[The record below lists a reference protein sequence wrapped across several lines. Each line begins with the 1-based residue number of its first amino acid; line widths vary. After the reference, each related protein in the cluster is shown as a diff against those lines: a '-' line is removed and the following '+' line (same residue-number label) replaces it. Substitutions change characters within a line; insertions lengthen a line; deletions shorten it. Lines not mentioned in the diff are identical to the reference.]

1 VVVVRI
7 DLLACLMPVTVYVQV
22 QGMVDSYKGAN
33 VDIANIGKGISE
45 LLLVRIDPH
54 RVYENLEFEE
64 DQVGYSYRVPLL
76 RPAALCLLTY

>member
-1 VVVVRI
+1 MYVVWCDI
-7 DLLACLMPVTVYVQV
+7 QV

-33 VDIANIGKGISE
+33 VDIANVGKGISE

-64 DQVGYSYRVPLL
+64 DQVIDSLKPR
-76 RPAALCLLTY
+76 

>member
-1 VVVVRI
+1 LLTYLVGVR
-7 DLLACLMPVTVYVQV
+7 LCAQV

-33 VDIANIGKGISE
+33 VDIANIGKGITE

-64 DQVGYSYRVPLL
+64 DQVGKQTS
-76 RPAALCLLTY
+76 TS